1 MKLILSFAV
10 LCMVSLLWSCGPQSP
25 EAGQSAAPVITY
37 TEIAGESART
47 LALMSIEGMTCS
59 HGCGGK
65 IQQDLQALDGVKG
78 TDLDYADGRDANQV
92 MVEFDPAKVN
102 ETKLISC
109 VNEIADGKYKVV
121 AVEVQ
126 TVKAQS
132 LAGGSTSDVDSAPA
146 IDFSGFFQ
154 VFNLLS
160 TFLNMIR

>member
-1 MKLILSFAV
+1 MKHIPTFSALLLAV
-10 LCMVSLLWSCGPQSP
+10 LLWSCGPQSP
-25 EAGQSAAPVITY
+25 ESGQSSAPVITY
-37 TEIAGESART
+37 TEIAGESAKT
-47 LALMSIEGMTCS
+47 VALLAIEGMTCS

-78 TDLDYADGRDANQV
+78 TDLDYADDRDANQV
-92 MVEFDPAKVN
+92 MVEFDPAKVS
-102 ETKLISC
+102 ESKLISC

-132 LAGGSTSDVDSAPA
+132 LAGSGDSDVDSEPA
-146 IDFSGFFQ
+146 LDLSGFFQ

>member
-1 MKLILSFAV
+1 MKLIPTSAAFLLVAF
-10 LCMVSLLWSCGPQSP
+10 LWSCGPQSP
-25 EAGQSAAPVITY
+25 ETSQSSAPVITY
-37 TEIAGESART
+37 TEIAGESAKT
-47 LALMSIEGMTCS
+47 VALMSIEGMTCS

-92 MVEFDPAKVN
+92 MVEFDPAKVS

-132 LAGGSTSDVDSAPA
+132 LAGGGSSDVDSEPA
-146 IDFSGFFQ
+146 VDFSGFFQ